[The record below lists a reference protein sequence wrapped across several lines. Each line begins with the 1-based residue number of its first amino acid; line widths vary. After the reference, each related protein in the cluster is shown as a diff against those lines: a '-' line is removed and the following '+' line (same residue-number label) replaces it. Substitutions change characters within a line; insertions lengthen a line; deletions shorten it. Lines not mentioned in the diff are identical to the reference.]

1 MSGVMYSG
9 TTEDGSDMYPTMGVF
24 VSPDGN
30 EWSSNPYTK
39 EQKLYQELYFH
50 LSKNLRYIEEE
61 YELIQQKKSL
71 LSAILRKY
79 VINLMKTEN
88 E

>member
-1 MSGVMYSG
+1 MSGVIYSG

-39 EQKLYQELYFH
+39 EQKLDLELYFH
-50 LSKNLRYIEEE
+50 LSKNLRFIKEE
-61 YELIQQKKSL
+61 YELIQQKKSI
-71 LSAILRKY
+71 LSKRLRDHVKH
-79 VINLMKTEN
+79 LMKTTN